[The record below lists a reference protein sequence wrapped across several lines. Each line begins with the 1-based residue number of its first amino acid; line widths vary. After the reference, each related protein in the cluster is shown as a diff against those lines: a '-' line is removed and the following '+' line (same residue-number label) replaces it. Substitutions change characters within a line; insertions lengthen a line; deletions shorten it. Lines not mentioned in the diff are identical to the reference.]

1 MASYLDQIP
10 KQLAARRKAFRAA
23 KDNPALLPSCWAIV
37 RSIANNMYDY
47 MRNSVIGGCTFPDRP
62 VYLSPEDTAF
72 LNFGTTPNLL
82 FQDFAWLETET
93 AGAPPPEGENPQPS
107 PGGAAR
113 ARRQL
118 ARLAGTFGDNSHATR
133 VFNLEAWL
141 QAMYRDKLDVD
152 FAEDLQRQIDAL
164 NVYMDSVPKS
174 IAATGLN
181 PKLAKAV
188 MDAFTLFKTITG
200 SSHQL
205 DREKMSFVDRRSYV
219 NTIQKIE
226 LIMVK
231 ADESLGTAIAGKS
244 VVREL
249 FSLWKDANYEMMAL
263 TQQLRALWAG
273 TSLDDRIQELANLL
287 GAVQAALNRSSEE
300 SFSPEPQLPVYR
312 ADSPVENIIT
322 YQGICDVFHSLTL
335 FDMIV
340 GESNNTLKVREIRK
354 FGPLALVIGP
364 GSGQPRYC
372 REIRK
377 LGAAEDEE
385 NTSRRG
391 RAAVDAPAAS
401 KEREMDVDRRVRY
414 PMNCLVV
421 PVACDRST
429 FADDLADAWLEYN
442 QAAFAVQFKEFSEA
456 AKAAAPA
463 TFAPPADREAKD
475 LPPTY
480 ARRMLGRLVRA
491 FVRWS
496 NNGTEPAEADLP
508 GFPAFRD
515 MTLSRLKPDGFLIP
529 LRYRPTVELYSEAG
543 VNRRLGM
550 WKRYL
555 GPRYALDRQLV
566 AVCVLMKNWNALKAH
581 LQLLPM
587 DQTKENSSL
596 SNGFVKA
603 HDASDPFG
611 EHKADGFFRK
621 FLAGHPDLKSA
632 LSSVESQVSI
642 EVETL
647 RTQSESLGRTFQYD
661 QASETMMRQQMS
673 RIQEK
678 RLRANDHIDQ
688 YLIGLLYAMDGNLEA
703 AERTLVKCL
712 VPQDRQATDDV
723 HPEPVPE
730 EIGDEWFSGHFAP
743 RDGKFDKRL
752 VPGEDGLGTVCHE
765 LAYYNLGIVYM
776 KLNRPIE
783 ACLCFKGVLELSP
796 PDRSFLYRRW
806 ASDHAEACRAKIAEE
821 EAKKAAAIVA
831 LGKASFRRQCGSI
844 SKKAQRSPARRERQD
859 IHGYNIDCVLGSAT
873 RQCETLVRR
882 GNEAAEPPRTKDA
895 RV

>member
-72 LNFGTTPNLL
+72 LNFGTTPKLL
-82 FQDFAWLETET
+82 FQDFAWMEAET
-93 AGAPPPEGENPQPS
+93 AGQPPPEGDNPQPS
-107 PGGAAR
+107 AESAAK

-118 ARLAGTFGDNSHATR
+118 ARLAGTFGDNAHASR
-133 VFNLEAWL
+133 VFNLESWL
-141 QAMYRDKLDVD
+141 QAMYRDRLDVD

-164 NVYMDSVPKS
+164 NAYMDSVPKS

-181 PKLAKAV
+181 AKLAKGV

-231 ADESLGTAIAGKS
+231 ADQSLGTAVAGKS

-249 FSLWKDANYEMMAL
+249 FGLWKDANYEMMAL

-287 GAVQAALNRSSEE
+287 GAVQKALNRSTEE

-312 ADSPVENIIT
+312 ADSAVEEIIT
-322 YQGICDVFHSLTL
+322 YQGICDVFRSLT
-335 FDMIV
+335 FYDMIV
-340 GESNNTLKVREIRK
+340 GDNNTLKVREIRK

-377 LGAAEDEE
+377 LSSAEDEE
-385 NTSRRG
+385 NTARRG
-391 RAAVDAPAAS
+391 RGGSGDTGSMS

-414 PMNCLVV
+414 PLNCLVA

-442 QAAFAVQFKEFSEA
+442 QTAFAVQFKEFSEA

-463 TFAPPADREAKD
+463 AFAPPANSDAKD

-480 ARRMLGRLVRA
+480 ARHRLGRLVRA

-496 NNGTEPAEADLP
+496 NNGTEPAESDLP

-515 MTLSRLKPDGFLIP
+515 MALSRLKPDGFLIP
-529 LRYRPTVELYSEAG
+529 LRYRPTVELYAEAG
-543 VNRRLGM
+543 VNRRMGM

-566 AVCVLMKNWNALKAH
+566 AVSVLMKDWNALKSH
-581 LQLLPM
+581 LRLLPTE
-587 DQTKENSSL
+587 QTKENSSL
-596 SNGFVKA
+596 ANGFVKA

-611 EHKADGFFRK
+611 EHKAVSLFRK
-621 FLAGHPDLKSA
+621 FLTEQADLRSA
-632 LSSVESQVSI
+632 LVSVESQTSI

-678 RLRANDHIDQ
+678 RLRANNHIDQ

-712 VPQDRQATDDV
+712 VPQNRQVTDEI
-723 HPEPVPE
+723 HPAPVPE
-730 EIGDEWFSGHFAP
+730 EIGEEWFAERFAP
-743 RDGKFDKRL
+743 RDGKFDRRL
-752 VPGEDGLGTVCHE
+752 VPGEDGLGTVNHE

-783 ACLCFKGVLELSP
+783 ACLCFKGVIELSP
-796 PDRSFLYRRW
+796 PERSFLCRRW
-806 ASDHAEACRAKIAEE
+806 AAEHAETCRAKIASEE
-821 EAKKAAAIVA
+821 EAKKAAA
-831 LGKASFRRQCGSI
+831 
-844 SKKAQRSPARRERQD
+844 RS
-859 IHGYNIDCVLGSAT
+859 
-873 RQCETLVRR
+873 
-882 GNEAAEPPRTKDA
+882 TKDVA
-895 RV
+895 AKG

>member
-10 KQLAARRKAFRAA
+10 RQLAARRKAFRAA

-62 VYLSPEDTAF
+62 MYLSPEDAAF
-72 LNFGTTPNLL
+72 LNFGTTPGLL
-82 FQDFAWLETET
+82 LQDFAWVEAET
-93 AGAPPPEGENPQPS
+93 AGNPPPEGENPQPS
-107 PGGAAR
+107 PEGAAK

-152 FAEDLQRQIDAL
+152 FGEDLQRQIDAL
-164 NVYMDSVPKS
+164 NAYMDSVPKS

-181 PKLAKAV
+181 PRLAKAV

-231 ADESLGTAIAGKS
+231 ADQSLGTAVAGKS

-249 FSLWKDANYEMMAL
+249 FSLWKSANYEMMAL

-273 TSLDDRIQELANLL
+273 TSLDDRIQELADML
-287 GAVQAALNRSSEE
+287 GAVQKALNRSTEE

-335 FDMIV
+335 FDMIA
-340 GESNNTLKVREIRK
+340 GENNTLKVREIRK

-372 REIRK
+372 GEIRK
-377 LGAAEDEE
+377 LGAAEEE
-385 NTSRRG
+385 EHTSRRG
-391 RAAVDAPAAS
+391 RTAVES
-401 KEREMDVDRRVRY
+401 STTKEREMDVDRRVRY

-442 QAAFAVQFKEFSEA
+442 QTAFAVPYKEFLDA
-456 AKAAAPA
+456 AKEAAPA
-463 TFAPPADREAKD
+463 AFAPPADSEGKA

-496 NNGTEPAEADLP
+496 NNGTEPDEADLP

-515 MTLSRLKPDGFLIP
+515 MTLTRLRPDGFLIP

-566 AVCVLMKNWNALKAH
+566 AVCVLMKNWNALRGH

-596 SNGFVKA
+596 ANGFLKA

-621 FLAGHPDLKSA
+621 FLESHPDLKSA

-661 QASETMMRQQMS
+661 QASATMLRQQMS

-678 RLRANDHIDQ
+678 RLQTNEHIDQ

-712 VPQDRQATDDV
+712 VPPDKQVTDDI
-723 HPEPVPE
+723 HPEPVPG
-730 EIGDEWFSGHFAP
+730 EIGEEWFAERFKP
-743 RDGKFDKRL
+743 RDGKFDRRK
-752 VPGEDGLGTVCHE
+752 VPGEDAPGTVCQE

-776 KLNRPIE
+776 KLNRPTE

-796 PDRSFLYRRW
+796 PDRSFLYRKW
-806 ASDHAEACRAKIAEE
+806 ASEHAEACRAKIAEE
-821 EAKKAAAIVA
+821 EAKKAAAE
-831 LGKASFRRQCGSI
+831 KA
-844 SKKAQRSPARRERQD
+844 KAK
-859 IHGYNIDCVLGSAT
+859 T
-873 RQCETLVRR
+873 
-882 GNEAAEPPRTKDA
+882 
-895 RV
+895 